1 MKELNC
7 LHHITLCTGDAQED
21 YDFHTKVLGLRSVK
35 KTLLYDGKIPIYHFY
50 YANANGEP
58 SAIVTSF
65 PMRHTGQHGRRGG
78 NQIKTLMLA
87 IPAGSMPWWQRH
99 LAGHGIEVRQ
109 TERLGERRLG
119 FTHPCGIPYELVEV
133 EGDARLGW
141 DRAGVPRDAAIHGMH
156 GIEVTVRDRDVMD
169 DFVQGAWSC
178 DRGPDEGDTVRFA
191 MGRGQSG
198 ALIDITREPDLHQGT
213 WTLGEGTIHHCAFD
227 IASLDLQREYKAYV
241 EGLGYTDVSDVK
253 DRGYFDSIYVR
264 TPGGALF
271 EATVSKP
278 RGWAVDEDPGCIG
291 EEIMISPQFAQDR
304 EQILD
309 VIGRINY

>member
-21 YDFHTKVLGLRSVK
+21 YDFHTRVLGLRSVK

-50 YANANGEP
+50 YANASGEP

-65 PMRHTGQHGRRGG
+65 PMRHTGLRGRRGG

-87 IPAGSMPWWQRH
+87 VPGGSLAWWQRH
-99 LAGHGIEVRQ
+99 LAEHAIETTQ

-119 FTHPCGIPYELVEV
+119 FIHPCGIPYALVEV
-133 EGDARLGW
+133 EDDARLGW
-141 DRAGVPRDAAIHGMH
+141 DRGGIPLEAAIHGMH

-198 ALIDITREPDLHQGT
+198 TLIDITTEPDLHQGT
-213 WTLGEGTIHHCAFD
+213 WTFGEGTIHHCAFD
-227 IASLDLQREYKAYV
+227 IASLDLQQEYKAYV

-253 DRGYFDSIYVR
+253 DRGYFDSVYVR

-278 RGWAVDEDPGCIG
+278 RGWAVDEEPGRIG

-309 VIGRINY
+309 VIGRIDY

>member
-21 YDFHTKVLGLRSVK
+21 YDFHTRTLGMRSVK
-35 KTLLYDGKIPIYHFY
+35 KTLLYDGKVPIYHFY
-50 YANANGEP
+50 YANADGAP

-65 PMRHTGQHGRRGG
+65 PMRHTGRMGRRGG

-87 IPAGSMPWWQRH
+87 VPRGAASYWLER
-99 LAGHGIEVRQ
+99 LAAHGIAATL
-109 TERLGERRLG
+109 TERLGERRIA

-133 EGDARLGW
+133 DDDPRRGW
-141 DRAGVPRDAAIHGMH
+141 DQAGVPLDAAIHGLH
-156 GIEVTVRDRDVMD
+156 GIEVTVRDADVMD
-169 DFVQGAWSC
+169 DFVREAWSC
-178 DRGPDEGDTVRFA
+178 ERGVDEGATVRYA
-191 MGRGQSG
+191 MGAGASG
-198 ALIDITREPDLHQGT
+198 SLIDVTAEPDLHQGT
-213 WTLGEGTIHHCAFD
+213 WTFAEGTVHHCAFD
-227 IASLDLQREYKAYV
+227 IANLDLQRDYKAYV

-278 RGWAVDEDPGCIG
+278 AGWAVDEDPAHIG
-291 EEIMISPQFAQDR
+291 EELMISPQFEQDR
-304 EQILD
+304 EEILEI
-309 VIGRINY
+309 IGRVAY

>member
-21 YDFHTKVLGLRSVK
+21 YDFHTKILGLRSVK

-50 YANANGEP
+50 YANASGEP

-65 PMRHTGQHGRRGG
+65 PMRHTGLQGRRGG

-87 IPAGSMPWWQRH
+87 IPSGSAPWWLDH
-99 LAGHGIEVRQ
+99 LRRHGIEAVE
-109 TERLGERRLG
+109 TERLGERRVA

-133 EGDARLGW
+133 ADDARRGW
-141 DRAGVPRDAAIHGMH
+141 DQAGVPLAAAIHGMH

-178 DRGPDEGDTVRFA
+178 DRGPDDGETVRFT
-191 MGRGQSG
+191 MGRGESG
-198 ALIDITREPDLHQGT
+198 AIIDVTAEPDRHQGT
-213 WTLGEGTIHHCAFD
+213 WTFAEGIIHHCAFD
-227 IASLDLQREYKAYV
+227 IASLDLQQQYKAYV

-253 DRGYFDSIYVR
+253 DRGYFDSVYVR

-278 RGWAVDEDPGCIG
+278 EGWAIDEDPARIG
-291 EEIMISPQFAQDR
+291 SEIMISPQFEQDR
-304 EQILD
+304 DKILE
-309 VIGRINY
+309 VIGRIDY